1 MEDPLSTSIEPSQ
14 IIILLVLVLVL
25 ILLSALFSGSE
36 VAYFSLNQEDKDR
49 IKEKGDLSSKYI
61 IRLLNHPKYLLST
74 LLIMN
79 NLINVGIIILTSY
92 LFMGFA
98 IDFKANPV
106 LSFLIEVIIITS
118 ILLLFGE
125 VAPKVYATK
134 KNKELASLMAL
145 PLYTFSYLLT
155 PFNKILVSSTQIIEK
170 RLETKQENISAE
182 DLSQAI
188 DITIDKET
196 DKNEER
202 KILKG
207 LIEFGNTSVKQIMC
221 NRMNVT
227 ALDTKSEFEEI
238 LKEVKR
244 CGFSRIPVF
253 EEDIDNIKGVIYSKD
268 LLAHTEEGNEFN
280 WTSLTRKPIFVPEN
294 KKISK
299 LLKEFQAKKIHLAI
313 VVDEYGGTSGIVTLE
328 DILEEIV
335 GDIKDEYD
343 QESKSYIKVTDKEF
357 IFDGN
362 ILLSDIVKI
371 MEIENDYFDDEKGDA
386 DSIGGLILEINGNMP
401 EFRQKISY
409 KDYTMTIESVGRK
422 SINRV
427 RLIRIVG

>member
-14 IIILLVLVLVL
+14 IIVLLVLALVL
-25 ILLSALFSGSE
+25 IFLSALFSGSE
-36 VAYFSLNQEDKDR
+36 VAYFSLNHEDKDK
-49 IKEKGDLSSKYI
+49 IKEKGDLNSRYI

-155 PFNKILVSSTQIIEK
+155 PFNKILVSSTQVIEK

-221 NRMNVT
+221 NRMNVK
-227 ALDTKSEFEEI
+227 ALDAKSKFEEI
-238 LKEVKR
+238 LKEVKS

-280 WTSLTRKPIFVPEN
+280 WASLTRKPIFVPEN

-343 QESKSYIKVTDKEF
+343 QESNSYIKVTDKEF

-362 ILLSDIVKI
+362 FLLSDIVKI
-371 MEIENDYFDDEKGDA
+371 MEIDSDYFDEEKGDA

-427 RLIRIVG
+427 RLNRER

>member
-14 IIILLVLVLVL
+14 IIVLLVLVLVL
-25 ILLSALFSGSE
+25 IFLSALFSGSE
-36 VAYFSLNQEDKDR
+36 VAYFSLNHEDKDK
-49 IKEKGDLSSKYI
+49 IKEKGDLSSRYI

-221 NRMNVT
+221 NRMNVK
-227 ALDTKSEFEEI
+227 ALDAKSKFEEI
-238 LKEVKR
+238 LKEVKS

-253 EEDIDNIKGVIYSKD
+253 EDDIDNIKGVIYSKD

-343 QESKSYIKVTDKEF
+343 QELNSYIKVTDKEF

-371 MEIENDYFDDEKGDA
+371 MEIDSDYFDEEKGDA

-409 KDYTMTIESVGRK
+409 KDYVMTIESVGRK

-427 RLIRIVG
+427 RLIRSA

>member
-14 IIILLVLVLVL
+14 IIVLLVLALVL
-25 ILLSALFSGSE
+25 IFLSALFSGSE
-36 VAYFSLNQEDKDR
+36 VAYFSLNHEDKDK
-49 IKEKGDLSSKYI
+49 IKEKGDLNSRYI

-155 PFNKILVSSTQIIEK
+155 PFNKILVSSTQVIEK

-221 NRMNVT
+221 NRMNVK
-227 ALDTKSEFEEI
+227 ALDAKSKFEEI
-238 LKEVKR
+238 LKEVKS

-253 EEDIDNIKGVIYSKD
+253 EDDIDNIKGVIYSKD

-280 WTSLTRKPIFVPEN
+280 WISLTRKPIFVPEN

-343 QESKSYIKVTDKEF
+343 QESNSYIKVTDKEF

-362 ILLSDIVKI
+362 FLLSDIVKI
-371 MEIENDYFDDEKGDA
+371 MEIDSDYFDEEKGDA

-427 RLIRIVG
+427 RLNRER

>member
-14 IIILLVLVLVL
+14 IIVLLVLALVL
-25 ILLSALFSGSE
+25 IFLSALFSGSE
-36 VAYFSLNQEDKDR
+36 VAYFSLNHEDKDK
-49 IKEKGDLSSKYI
+49 IKEKGDLNSRYI

-155 PFNKILVSSTQIIEK
+155 PFNKILVSSTQVIEK

-221 NRMNVT
+221 NRMNVK
-227 ALDTKSEFEEI
+227 ALDAKSDFEEI
-238 LKEVKR
+238 LKEVKS

-253 EEDIDNIKGVIYSKD
+253 EDDIDNIKGVIYSKD

-280 WTSLTRKPIFVPEN
+280 WISLTRKPIFVPEN

-343 QESKSYIKVTDKEF
+343 QESNSYIKVTDKEF

-362 ILLSDIVKI
+362 FLLSDIVKI
-371 MEIENDYFDDEKGDA
+371 MEIDSDYFDEEKGDA

-427 RLIRIVG
+427 RLNRER

>member
-1 MEDPLSTSIEPSQ
+1 VEEPLLTNIEPSQ
-14 IIILLVLVLVL
+14 MIVLLALVLVL
-25 ILLSALFSGSE
+25 IFLSALFSGSE
-36 VAYFSLNQEDKDR
+36 VAFFSLKQESLDK
-49 IKEKGDLSSKYI
+49 IKNKDGLSSKYL
-61 IRLLNHPKYLLST
+61 IRLLSHPKYLLST

-79 NLINVGIIILTSY
+79 NLLNVGVIILTSY
-92 LFMGFA
+92 LLMGFSN
-98 IDFKANPV
+98 DFTQNPV
-106 LSFLIEVIIITS
+106 LRFIVEVVIITS

-125 VAPKVYATK
+125 IAPKVYATK
-134 KNKELASLMAL
+134 KNIQLASLMAL
-145 PLYTFSYLLT
+145 PLSFLSYVLT
-155 PFNKILVSSTQIIEK
+155 PFNKILVSSTQLIEK
-170 RLETKQENISAE
+170 RLETKKDNISAE
-182 DLSQAI
+182 ELSQAI
-188 DITIDKET
+188 DITIDKNT

-227 ALDTKSEFEEI
+227 ALDSKSGFKEI

-253 EEDIDNIKGVIYSKD
+253 EEDIDNIKGIIYSKD
-268 LLAHTEEGNEFN
+268 LLAHTNEGNKFN
-280 WTSLTRKPIFVPEN
+280 WISLTRKPIFVPEN

-313 VVDEYGGTSGIVTLE
+313 IVDEYGGTSGIVTLE

-343 QESKSYIKVTDKEF
+343 QEAKAFIKVSEKEF

-362 ILLSDIVKI
+362 FLLSDILKI
-371 MEIENDYFDDEKGDA
+371 MEIKPGYFDDEKGDA

-401 EFRQKISY
+401 DFRQKISY
-409 KDYTMTIESVGRK
+409 KDYSMTIESVGRK

-427 RLIRIVG
+427 RLVREA